1 MSDRKYDTNTSK
13 YDELLQNYH
22 DAVGCIKQCETIIR
36 TLEGKLGLKK
46 ETIATLEEKIVQMS
60 LELASSKAFED
71 EYRSKRR
78 TLSDIKSVDDGSND
92 GNNNV
97 SDDEVCPLTP
107 QTDKQLLGR
116 ATSMDIEEVA
126 RPNRKA
132 TCAGNLPPRSTN
144 MPVDSSDSSSSRRLS
159 SFGQLFRK
167 NRSEREFNTSTMS
180 SITDVGDLSMLDASS
195 WTSGDG
201 IDNRG
206 QQRYTFDDSSSSLL
220 SNFDFGQLF
229 QRKNHASKVNLNIQK
244 KEDEEGGDEDERP
257 PRRRPNRSRLQRQGS
272 SRSLLGSAVL
282 FPVSFED
289 CLEGCVERI
298 VDKGLRS
305 SINKGLKS
313 LSKRE
318 LEQF

>member
-1 MSDRKYDTNTSK
+1 MSDRKYDADNTSR

-36 TLEGKLGLKK
+36 TLEEKLGSKN
-46 ETIATLEEKIVQMS
+46 ETIATLEEKIVEMS

-92 GNNNV
+92 SNNNV

-107 QTDKQLLGR
+107 QTDKQLFER
-116 ATSMDIEEVA
+116 ANSMGIEEVA
-126 RPNRKA
+126 RPNRRA
-132 TCAGNLPPRSTN
+132 SCAGNPPSRSTN
-144 MPVDSSDSSSSRRLS
+144 IPLDNSNSSSRRLS

-167 NRSEREFNTSTMS
+167 NRNEREFNTSTMS
-180 SITDVGDLSMLDASS
+180 SITDCGDLSMLDASS

-201 IDNRG
+201 IDSRG
-206 QQRYTFDDSSSSLL
+206 QQRLTFDDSSSSLM
-220 SNFDFGQLF
+220 SNFDFGHLF
-229 QRKNHASKVNLNIQK
+229 QRKNHASKANVNVQK

-257 PRRRPNRSRLQRQGS
+257 PRRRPNRSRLQQQGS
-272 SRSLLGSAVL
+272 SMTLLGSAVL

-305 SINKGLKS
+305 SINKGLKI
-313 LSKRE
+313 LSRE
-318 LEQF
+318 ELGQF